1 MTRLLKGW
9 KRWAALG
16 AAFFL
21 VLLWLALATGRL

>member
-1 MTRLLKGW
+1 MIRLLKHR

-16 AAFFL
+16 AAFLL